1 MAAGWPSYN
10 CRYAMVRLTGILTA
24 LFALAGLP
32 ASGRETKIELYPA
45 TPGAVFDERLSG
57 SIEGR
62 RVKFEYYEVCH
73 PDSSTKKHIASS
85 RVRFAADG
93 PVNVELQVNG
103 KAIKQANLRTVGR
116 DLGFTLRGSKLSFQL
131 PGAGH
136 YYLGLPELAKSDAT
150 YTVFF
155 WIDDL
160 NNLSQ
165 TEVKPGAP
173 GVTDVTARGVI
184 SDASKDQSSAI
195 QSILDRGGSIYFP
208 AGIYRT
214 GTLRLGS
221 NTVLYLAAGAMLKA
235 ADNDADFGEEFL
247 RIDNAQ
253 NVRIAGPG
261 TIDAN
266 GKVVG
271 GRAIHN
277 VNVTSCKNV
286 VFEDVLF
293 QNSRSWAVHIRK
305 SDNFTARNVKVFSG
319 KDGFDPDSSR
329 DVLLENI
336 FVVSIDDSV
345 AVKNRYPKDPDGKT
359 TERVTVRNA
368 IVCSTKSALKIGTE
382 TRGPIRDITFEN
394 CDVFDGE
401 RGIVLYARDG
411 GPVER
416 AVWRDIRMFMIDWP
430 AENESGTAFH
440 LTIERREAPTPVH
453 NCLIENVTTN
463 FIYRSGLAGLSDAPL
478 NGIEM
483 RNIAIKVDPPKKGRP
498 YLFECGD
505 NVNLKIKRLTIDWQ
519 GNENKWAGLVSGS
532 GLIVE

>member
-1 MAAGWPSYN
+1 M
-10 CRYAMVRLTGILTA
+10 MVRLRIILSVFLA
-24 LFALAGLP
+24 FAGSLVF
-32 ASGRETKIELYPA
+32 GRETRIEFYPA

-62 RVKFEYYEVCH
+62 RVGFEYYEVCH
-73 PDSSTKKHIASS
+73 PDSSAKKHIASS
-85 RVRFAADG
+85 RIRLAADG
-93 PVNVELQVNG
+93 PVNVELQVNS
-103 KAIKQANLRTVGR
+103 KAIKQANLRTVGK
-116 DLGFTLRGSKLSFQL
+116 DLGVTLAGPKLSFQL
-131 PGAGH
+131 PGPGH
-136 YYLGLPELAKSDAT
+136 YYLGLPEPAKSYAT

-160 NNLSQ
+160 EKLNR
-165 TEVKPGAP
+165 TRVRPDGP
-173 GVTDVTARGVI
+173 DVTDVTVRGVT
-184 SDASKDQSSAI
+184 SDALKDQSRAI
-195 QSILDRGGSIYFP
+195 QAILDRGGTVYFP

-214 GTLRLGS
+214 GTLQIGS
-221 NTVLYLAAGAMLKA
+221 NTVLYLAAGAMLKGT
-235 ADNDADFGEEFL
+235 DNDTDFGDEFL
-247 RIDNAQ
+247 KIENVQ
-253 NVRIAGPG
+253 NVCIAGPG

-271 GRAIHN
+271 GRNIHN
-277 VNVTSCKNV
+277 VNITSSRNV

-293 QNSRSWAVHIRK
+293 QNSKSWAVHIRK

-329 DVLLENI
+329 DVLLENV
-336 FVVSIDDSV
+336 FVVSIDDAV
-345 AVKNRYPKDPDGKT
+345 AVKNRYPEDTDGKT

-411 GPVER
+411 GPIEK
-416 AVWRDIRMFMIDWP
+416 AVWRNIRMFMIDWP
-430 AENESGTAFH
+430 QEDNSGTAFH
-440 LTIERREAPTPVH
+440 LTIEYRDGSKVPTPVR
-453 NCLIENVTTN
+453 NSLIENVTAN
-463 FIYRSGLAGLSDAPL
+463 FIYRSELAGLPDAPL

-483 RNIAIKVDPPKKGRP
+483 RNIVVKVGRPKKGKP

-505 NVNLKIKRLTIDWQ
+505 NVNLAIKGLTIDWQ
-519 GNENKWAGLVSGS
+519 GNENKWAGIVSGP